1 MRGISLYRNIL
12 CMTAVVMALFMG
24 TALAAPRAMTVDD
37 VVIAGIAPGSAL
49 SYVRSI
55 YGEPDGEK
63 TIRIGNYN
71 HPAYLVDYYGQGF
84 VITYNI
90 MEDGAWNPLV
100 QKIESTNAALMMPS
114 GLHVG
119 MKIADVQQIFS
130 NLQERPSVDKNAAKD
145 YVTPIGDFGVTLS
158 NGKEGI
164 RFAVFT
170 VDKKGI
176 VQKILLTD
184 KYADI

>member
-1 MRGISLYRNIL
+1 
-12 CMTAVVMALFMG
+12 MTALVMVLFME

-37 VVIAGIAPGSAL
+37 VAIAGIAPGNDL

-55 YGEPDGEK
+55 YGEPDSEK

-100 QKIESTNAALMMPS
+100 QTIESTNGALVMPS
-114 GLHVG
+114 GIHVG
-119 MKIADVQQIFS
+119 MKIADVQQIFN
-130 NLQERPSVDKNAAKD
+130 NLKEQPSDKSPLD
-145 YVTPIGDFGVTLS
+145 GFGVTLS

-164 RFAVFT
+164 RFLVLQ
-170 VDKKGI
+170 VDQKGI

>member
-1 MRGISLYRNIL
+1 MYRKIL
-12 CMTAVVMALFMG
+12 CMTALVMVLFMG

-37 VVIAGIAPGSAL
+37 VAIAGIAPGNDL
-49 SYVRSI
+49 NYVRSI

-100 QKIESTNAALMMPS
+100 QTIESTNDALVMPS
-114 GLHVG
+114 GIHVG
-119 MKIADVQQIFS
+119 MKIADVQQIFN
-130 NLQERPSVDKNAAKD
+130 NLKEQPSDKSSEKK
-145 YVTPIGDFGVTLS
+145 YVSPLDGFGVTLS

-164 RFAVFT
+164 RFLVLQ
-170 VDKKGI
+170 VDQKGI